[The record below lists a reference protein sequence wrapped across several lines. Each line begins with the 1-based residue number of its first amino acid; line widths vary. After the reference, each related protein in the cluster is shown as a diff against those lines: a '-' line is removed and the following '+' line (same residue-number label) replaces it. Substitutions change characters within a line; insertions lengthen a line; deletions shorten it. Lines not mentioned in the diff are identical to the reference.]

1 MKDNDPNANTPT
13 RTTQMPRS
21 MPALVNYSAE
31 PGSVELRDVP
41 VPEIGSN
48 QVLLR
53 VQAVSVCGSD
63 LHQWQG
69 KHSWKVN
76 YPCILGHEFCGTVA
90 ATGSEVFGFR
100 EGDRVVS
107 ETAAIIDEHSPFAR
121 RGDYNLDPSR
131 RGFGYGTNG
140 AMAPYVAVPERCLHH
155 LPDDLQFRTAA
166 LTEPACV
173 AFNAVCV
180 NTRIFP
186 GDLVVIIGPGP
197 IGLLCLLFA
206 KLSGAHPVMVA
217 GLPADRQRLDL
228 AKRLGADEI
237 IDGRA
242 EDFIRTYG
250 DGFGADV
257 VIDAAGASATLET
270 ALSIVRPGGKI
281 TKVGWGPQPLGFSL
295 DPLVQKGVTLQGSFS
310 HTWWM
315 WERVIRLLAARVII
329 VDPLVSR
336 VAPLSEWHACFDGM
350 HHGEYV
356 KTVLLPEE

>member
-1 MKDNDPNANTPT
+1 
-13 RTTQMPRS
+13 

-41 VPEIGSN
+41 VPEIGSG

-197 IGLLCLLFA
+197 IGLLCLLFT
-206 KLSGAHPVMVA
+206 KLSGSHPVMVA

-315 WERVIRLLAARVII
+315 WERVIRLLAARVIT